1 MTRKTQWGRST
12 KLRAE
17 FGKIRMDKMM
27 TSSMNLKKE
36 NTSKKRN
43 NMHWKKLKYISL
55 TLT

>member
-27 TSSMNLKKE
+27 TSSINLKKE
-36 NTSKKRN
+36 NTSNIR
-43 NMHWKKLKYISL
+43 
-55 TLT
+55 